1 MQRKLRKP
9 AIVGASGEASDS
21 GPRVGRRFRSACWLA
36 TVALCLQSLALHAQS
51 ATLIRDAL
59 LIDGT
64 GREPRPHTDILI
76 RENRIAAIGPT
87 GSITAPEG
95 VTVVDASG
103 KTVLPGIINIRGLA
117 GLVRGPELPQDHFS
131 QSSILRHLASYVSYG
146 VTTTATLAP
155 QPTQLQAAQM
165 AATTARILTPVRAIC
180 AAIPARVRGTALEAA
195 FEEARTPKQ
204 ARQAV
209 DRLAGEGAEFVE
221 FRDSETPSR
230 GAEITQLTIA
240 TVKRANRRKLPAVVV
255 THRAGLARAALR
267 AGVQV
272 IAASINDSEVS
283 ADFINEAVATG
294 ATYAPALFAES
305 IGFAYEDRPEW
316 IDDRYLRRSLPAGVS
331 GQLRGP
337 VQVAQ
342 ALDPDRALKS
352 RRFDIARR
360 NLRKLA
366 VAGVPVALASGSG
379 FPLSFEGYGEYREAV
394 LMAEAGLSALE
405 VIKAFSSGSAAA
417 LGIEHELGAILPGH
431 FADMVVLNA
440 NPLDNI
446 HNLRDLHA
454 VFVGG
459 TLMQL

>member
-1 MQRKLRKP
+1 MQRTP
-9 AIVGASGEASDS
+9 AVVGISGEASNS
-21 GPRVGRRFRSACWLA
+21 GSHFGRHLQSVCWLA
-36 TVALCLQSLALHAQS
+36 IVALCLHSLALHAQTT
-51 ATLIRDAL
+51 TLIRDAL

-64 GREPRPHTDILI
+64 GREPQPHTDILI
-76 RENRIAAIGPT
+76 RESRIAAIGPT
-87 GSITAPEG
+87 GSVPAPEE
-95 VTVVDASG
+95 VMVVDASG
-103 KTVLPGIINIRGLA
+103 KTVLPGIVNIRGLA

-155 QPTQLQAAQM
+155 RPTQLQAAQM
-165 AATTARILTPVRAIC
+165 AAKTARILTPVRAIC
-180 AAIPARVRGTALEAA
+180 AAIPARIRGTALEAA

-209 DRLAGEGAEFVE
+209 DGLVGEGAGFVE
-221 FRDSETPSR
+221 FRDSETPAR
-230 GAEITQLTIA
+230 GSQITPLTVA

-255 THRAGLARAALR
+255 THRAQLARAALR
-267 AGVQV
+267 AGAQV

-305 IGFAYEDRPEW
+305 TGFAYEDRPEW
-316 IDDRYLRRSLPAGVS
+316 IDDRYLRRSLPSGVS

-352 RRFDIARR
+352 RRFDIARH

-366 VAGVPVALASGSG
+366 AAGVPIALASGSG
-379 FPLSFEGYGEYREAV
+379 FPLSFEGYAEYREAV
-394 LMAEAGLSALE
+394 LLTEAGLSALE
-405 VIKAFSSGSAAA
+405 VIKAFSSGSATA
-417 LGIEHELGAILPGH
+417 LGIDHELGAILPGH
-431 FADMVVLNA
+431 LADVVVLNA

-459 TLMQL
+459 SLMQL